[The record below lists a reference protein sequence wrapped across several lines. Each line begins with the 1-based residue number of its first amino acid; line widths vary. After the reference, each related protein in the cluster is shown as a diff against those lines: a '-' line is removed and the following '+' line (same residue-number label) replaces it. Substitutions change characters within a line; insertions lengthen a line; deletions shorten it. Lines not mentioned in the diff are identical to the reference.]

1 MKGKAT
7 IVLASIV
14 LVGAAAAAQ
23 AAQPDSK
30 LEQRAAKV
38 ESMKAKRHAFKATQP
53 RTMSQ
58 ADATKVRKAGG
69 AIAVRVPEELWST
82 LSVERDANGNLRVLE
97 SDGTQAAPAT
107 KTEALPNE

>member
-30 LEQRAAKV
+30 LQQNAAKA
-38 ESMKAKRHAFKATQP
+38 ESMKAKRHSFKATQP

-97 SDGTQAAPAT
+97 NDGTQAAPAT